1 MSEFYTKLVKRKS
14 HDVEVVS
21 MDTTNQTSTDG
32 LDPISSS
39 LVPIKVRE
47 MMNDLQCRV
56 RINVYAIEV

>member
-56 RINVYAIEV
+56 TINVYAIEV

>member
-39 LVPIKVRE
+39 LVPIKVR
-47 MMNDLQCRV
+47 DSVLS
-56 RINVYAIEV
+56 

>member
-14 HDVEVVS
+14 HDIEVVS